1 MWQIHALESQ
11 VSTGTRSR
19 LQFALVLCF
28 GLRKTVN
35 DFGAQVNGSLD
46 RKQKVEGRRQAK
58 KYSAKANIQY
68 TSQQGQKPCKQVM
81 SRTD

>member
-1 MWQIHALESQ
+1 MPIEVSCIAGLEPALRSRRPEQIRKDVFMWQIHALESQ

-46 RKQKVEGRRQAK
+46 RKQNV
-58 KYSAKANIQY
+58 
-68 TSQQGQKPCKQVM
+68 
-81 SRTD
+81 